1 LAASGEAGHGRLR
14 DRVLS
19 VGRELAADF
28 HQLELFTYAN
38 AIAFCVLFSLVPFAL
53 FVVALLGFLD
63 LTVLWTRDVAPGVG
77 AIVGPSAFGVLD
89 ETVRQILATRQG
101 YWLTAGLALTV
112 WELSNA
118 VFAVAGALNRVY
130 RLSEERPLWGQLGRS
145 IVLGVVVGICLLATL
160 AVTQVVPG
168 LAERAL
174 GPGPLASVLGFIAR
188 WVVAVAAMLL
198 VVGVLIRYAPAEPV
212 RWRWV
217 GTGTLVTVGGWT
229 LTSIGFGAYIGGLVN
244 YGSLFGGLA
253 LPFVLLLYLYVAAL
267 ALLLGVWVERRQRL
281 GVDRPAVGEG
291 AEASRTS
298 RLEAPS

>member
-1 LAASGEAGHGRLR
+1 M
-14 DRVLS
+14 
-19 VGRELAADF
+19 AADF
-28 HQLELFTYAN
+28 QQLELFTYAN
-38 AIAFCVLFSLVPFAL
+38 AIAFCVLFALVPFAL

-118 VFAVAGALNRVY
+118 VFAVGGALNRIY
-130 RLSEERPLWGQLGRS
+130 WLSEERPLWHQLGRS
-145 IVLGVVVGICLLATL
+145 IVLGVIVGICLLGAL
-160 AVTQVVPG
+160 AVTQIVPG

-174 GPGPLASVLGFIAR
+174 GRGTFASVLSFVAR

-198 VVGVLIRYAPAEPV
+198 VVCVLIRYAPAEPV

-217 GTGTLVTVGGWT
+217 GTGTLVTVGAWT
-229 LTSIGFGAYIGGLVN
+229 LTSIGFGAYLSGLVN

-267 ALLLGVWVERRQRL
+267 AFLLGVWVDRRPRM
-281 GVDRPAVGEG
+281 GVDPPEHSFAEG
-291 AEASRTS
+291 ADAS
-298 RLEAPS
+298 